1 MEFEKLD
8 FKDVTVMQVF
18 SKKKKPSSKSNI
30 KYDQMQKELV
40 VTKWQKSAVR
50 AAIKAALIEKKI
62 MKLLS
67 DPKLT
72 NKALS
77 KVLKDCANSEAL
89 QSFLANK
96 ESKE

>member
-1 MEFEKLD
+1 
-8 FKDVTVMQVF
+8 VF
-18 SKKKKPSSKSNI
+18 GKKKKPTSRSNI
-30 KYDQMQKELV
+30 KHDQMQKELI

-72 NKALS
+72 NKTLS
-77 KVLKDCANSEAL
+77 KILKDCANSEAV
-89 QSFLANK
+89 QSYLANK
-96 ESKE
+96 ESKD